1 MKCCPSTVFDS
12 GKLVTFVSTS
22 FFFSGLYYEI
32 QNNDIRME
40 MAFHEAFKQLQARVL
55 QAQVTRQ
62 KSAGTVECVEE
73 GGKAE
78 SSLGPWGV
86 TSGSSTA
93 ALKVEAPTGRTR
105 EMVCGY
111 WKNSWPH
118 EWDLAHKYTVNMYC
132 VHKYTVNSC

>member
-1 MKCCPSTVFDS
+1 MNCCHSSVFDS

-40 MAFHEAFKQLQARVL
+40 MAFHEASKQLQARVL
-55 QAQVTRQ
+55 QAQGTKQ
-62 KSAGTVECVEE
+62 KSTGPVEYAE

-78 SSLGPWGV
+78 PSLGPWGV

-93 ALKVEAPTGRTR
+93 ALKVDAPTGRTR
-105 EMVCGY
+105 GMVCGY
-111 WKNSWPH
+111 WTNYWPH
-118 EWDLAHKYTVNMYC
+118 E
-132 VHKYTVNSC
+132 